1 MKNIPKKQF
10 AGWMLMLLLC
20 ISISAFAQSPKKV
33 TGRVMDAQGELLI
46 GVNVTEAADPSNGVV
61 TDINGTYTITLKGNK
76 PSLKFSYIGFKD
88 KVVAVGSKGVLDVAL
103 EEDVAALDEVVVV
116 GFGTQKKAS
125 VVGSITNIEPAKLAA
140 APSRSL
146 SNNLAGM
153 VPGVIAVQRSG
164 DPWFNNS
171 DFWIRGIS
179 SFTGNTNPLVLVDGV
194 ERSLHDIDP
203 EEIASFS
210 VLKDAAASAV
220 YGVRGANGVV
230 MIETK
235 RGKIGKPQVN
245 VRFEHSF
252 TQPIKIPDYIG

>member
-61 TDINGTYTITLKGNK
+61 TDINGTYKITLEGN
-76 PSLKFSYIGFKD
+76 
-88 KVVAVGSKGVLDVAL
+88 VVAVGSKGVLDVAL

-179 SFTGNTNPLVLVDGV
+179 SFTGNTNPLVLVPMV
-194 ERSLHDIDP
+194 
-203 EEIASFS
+203 
-210 VLKDAAASAV
+210 
-220 YGVRGANGVV
+220 
-230 MIETK
+230 
-235 RGKIGKPQVN
+235 
-245 VRFEHSF
+245 
-252 TQPIKIPDYIG
+252 